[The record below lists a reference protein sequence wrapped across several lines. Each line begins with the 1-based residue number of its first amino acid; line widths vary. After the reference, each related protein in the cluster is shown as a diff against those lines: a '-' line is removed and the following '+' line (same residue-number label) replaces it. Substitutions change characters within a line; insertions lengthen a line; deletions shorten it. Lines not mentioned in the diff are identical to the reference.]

1 MTELKIIGWTD
12 FECEYPTKKLSN
24 EELNQVIYLIRE
36 EIIENGYLFSGE
48 EHQNSFTG
56 VPVFSDGTCLRAS
69 MRAWGLIMSQCYQGP
84 DGKELSYMDFYMS
97 LGDISRLPEHK
108 ELNVEPQVVDEES
121 SGLTIK
127 ADRQVIDESLSFGM
141 TFLTTDKVLKSILE
155 KMNEN

>member
-1 MTELKIIGWTD
+1 
-12 FECEYPTKKLSN
+12 
-24 EELNQVIYLIRE
+24 
-36 EIIENGYLFSGE
+36 
-48 EHQNSFTG
+48 
-56 VPVFSDGTCLRAS
+56 
-69 MRAWGLIMSQCYQGP
+69 
-84 DGKELSYMDFYMS
+84 MDFYMS